1 MKITFDNFI
10 WKLLR
15 FFMIII
21 PEVHF
26 FIFINQELI
35 FMATFIHS
43 ENFKTVKLVITNY
56 LSIKTVYQKLA
67 LTKDPIIIIMNYCK
81 EGFEFNIVKM

>member
-1 MKITFDNFI
+1 
-10 WKLLR
+10 
-15 FFMIII
+15 
-21 PEVHF
+21 
-26 FIFINQELI
+26 
-35 FMATFIHS
+35 MATFIHS